1 MGQASVM
8 LLTGRMAHCN
18 KTAGSDR
25 LRLKRPQSESM
36 MGGPS
41 MIGAC
46 ESKAERSRDRAKSQ
60 KNKAPKTKPR
70 SSRNASLLV
79 GASVKYDLHHG
90 PTALLVR
97 NSAPKLDSSINPG
110 TLP

>member
-18 KTAGSDR
+18 KTAGSDWQAPAKKTTVR
-25 LRLKRPQSESM
+25 VNE
-36 MGGPS
+36 GGPS

-70 SSRNASLLV
+70 SSRNASL

-90 PTALLVR
+90 LTALLVR